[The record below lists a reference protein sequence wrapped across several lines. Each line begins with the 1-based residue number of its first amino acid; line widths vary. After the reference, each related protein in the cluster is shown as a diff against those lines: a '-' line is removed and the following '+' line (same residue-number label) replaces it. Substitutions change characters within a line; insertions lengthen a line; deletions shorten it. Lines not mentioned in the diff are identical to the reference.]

1 MHGFQAY
8 WTFGHTRARY
18 FPPEVGGV
26 IPQSPLA
33 TTVFRIDHD
42 QAFQHTTVLRY
53 QRPRNGEWVDFTW
66 RYDSGLV
73 AGSVPDIPS
82 ALALTAAQQAAIG
95 FNCNGVFATISNP
108 ITSCDS
114 GGGATRI
121 VIPAP
126 GTENDDHNPP
136 RIAARNLFNIAV
148 GTDNLFHKETGG
160 RVTLR
165 FSIQNLTNKVALYN
179 FLSTFSGTHFVAP
192 RTYQV
197 AIGYAF

>member
-1 MHGFQAY
+1 MLSKSIPALAGLVFFAFIHSASAQSSGAAG
-8 WTFGHTRARY
+8 TIDGLVTDPA
-18 FPPEVGGV
+18 GSV
-26 IPQSPLA
+26 IPGA
-33 TTVFRIDHD
+33 NVYR
-42 QAFQHTTVLRY
+42 
-53 QRPRNGEWVDFTW
+53 RPHNGPWMAFTW

-95 FNCNGVFATISNP
+95 FYCNGVFATINSP

-114 GGGATRI
+114 GDGATRI

-136 RIAARNLFNIAV
+136 RIAPRHLFNIAV
-148 GTDNLFHKETGG
+148 GTDNLFHKEAGP

-165 FSIQNLTNKVALYN
+165 FSVENLTNKVALYN
-179 FLSTFSGTHFVAP
+179 FLSTFSGTHFVPP
-192 RTYQV
+192 RTYQMSL
-197 AIGYAF
+197 GYAF